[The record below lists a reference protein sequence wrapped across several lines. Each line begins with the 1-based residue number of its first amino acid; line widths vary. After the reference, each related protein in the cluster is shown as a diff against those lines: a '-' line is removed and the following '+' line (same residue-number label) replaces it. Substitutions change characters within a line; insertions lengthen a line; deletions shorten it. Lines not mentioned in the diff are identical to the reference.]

1 VPIKGCQATWIRKH
15 PLLVGGFRVLH
26 YEKLIAMSS
35 EQRTHFNH
43 MFKNETSKSGYDAW
57 VE

>member
-1 VPIKGCQATWIRKH
+1 M
-15 PLLVGGFRVLH
+15 LH

-35 EQRTHFNH
+35 EQRTHLNH
-43 MFKNETSKSGYDAW
+43 MFKNETSKSVYNTW